1 MSTATAPRTATGAP
15 IRVVVAKPG
24 LDGHD
29 RGAKVVARAL
39 RDAGI
44 EVIYSGRH
52 NSPEQLVDV
61 AVQEDV
67 DVLGVSILSGAHMAL
82 CRRLAERLKEQDADD
97 IVLLAGGFIPPD
109 DIPGLKAL
117 GVREVFTEGAKLDD
131 VVAFVRRVAEE
142 RLPA

>member
-1 MSTATAPRTATGAP
+1 M
-15 IRVVVAKPG
+15 KPQDPASLIPKVLITKIG
-24 LDGHD
+24 FDGHD
-29 RGAKVVARAL
+29 RGSRVVAAAL
-39 RDAGI
+39 RDAGM

-82 CRRLAERLKEQDADD
+82 CRRIAERLTEQDAGD

-109 DIPGLKAL
+109 DVPGLKAL
-117 GVREVFTEGAKLDD
+117 GVREVFTEGSRLDD

>member
-1 MSTATAPRTATGAP
+1 MTDRK
-15 IRVVVAKPG
+15 IRVLIAKPG

-39 RDAGI
+39 RDAGM

-82 CRRLAERLKEQDADD
+82 CRRIAERLKEQDADD

-117 GVREVFTEGAKLDD
+117 GVREVFTEGARLDE
-131 VVAFVRRVAEE
+131 VVAFVRRAAEE